1 MYHII
6 LLHFC
11 YYVIVSGTV
20 CLSCGEVN
28 GIVETGQ
35 CELMDNGTSLTNCSW
50 PESCIAK
57 EDIYE
62 KCNVCIMAFKGKQ
75 SPYSA
80 TQFDGSN
87 ILFLYNIILK
97 FSNPFI

>member
-1 MYHII
+1 M
-6 LLHFC
+6 
-11 YYVIVSGTV
+11 

-80 TQFDGSN
+80 TLMKHVDDQGKTLMGV
-87 ILFLYNIILK
+87 ICVLFLNTMIWK

>member
-1 MYHII
+1 MYHCI

-75 SPYSA
+75 S
-80 TQFDGSN
+80 
-87 ILFLYNIILK
+87 L
-97 FSNPFI
+97 